1 MQAPANHAIVKDGV
15 GGSLTADPVLAK
27 YAAEIRRLGKRVK
40 EDIIAIGRYLDDA
53 REHAGRGAWL
63 IWLEAEFGWSDQT
76 AYRYIHLYQGR
87 QNSESFPEFHKLWN
101 SDLPISALQ
110 QLAAPSTPQ
119 EARVEVAERIEAG
132 EKVSCAT
139 VTEVI
144 AQAKGKGPATN
155 TPGAED
161 DFTPAPEPEWDRAA
175 TAPGDQALLG
185 FTASVLELK
194 RRISRQQPS
203 RFAKTSVA
211 GSDLVELA
219 EFLGALAQF
228 KGCEPAQTPKRKS
241 DKPFKHTLNLEA
253 NSARN
258 GRGHH
263 SRQ

>member
-132 EKVSCAT
+132 ETLSCTT
-139 VTEVI
+139 V
-144 AQAKGKGPATN
+144 AC
-155 TPGAED
+155 
-161 DFTPAPEPEWDRAA
+161 AA
-175 TAPGDQALLG
+175 
-185 FTASVLELK
+185 
-194 RRISRQQPS
+194 
-203 RFAKTSVA
+203 
-211 GSDLVELA
+211 
-219 EFLGALAQF
+219 
-228 KGCEPAQTPKRKS
+228 
-241 DKPFKHTLNLEA
+241 
-253 NSARN
+253 
-258 GRGHH
+258 GH
-263 SRQ
+263 